1 MKKRSQGFRILFIG
15 GIFFLLGTNFLA
27 ILFPA
32 GNQNHKNYW
41 YSSVGFEL
49 VPTTYADDDEDE
61 DREDREERKSE
72 REDHEDED
80 KDEDRDREEHKDDK
94 DEDEDYYYIPPVSP
108 APTNPTT
115 PTPTNPSTPTNPP
128 STTCRTVY
136 DTVTSASGVK
146 SQVPRQVCDTTTPT
160 SPTVPEKTVTPT
172 PVVPVPEKVTQK
184 PVTPVT
190 PPVTPAPVTPPSNN
204 CRTLYE
210 TVYDTVT
217 TASGTQKQ
225 EPRQVSR
232 QVCDTTTPVAPVVP
246 VPEKVVTSPTPV
258 APAKPTP
265 HATQK
270 NPTAPITG
278 IYTNGTY
285 RGDGYYS
292 YAGGSITYTVSLTLQ
307 SSKIIEAHF
316 IAFTPSGNGRYTRA
330 DGDAMLATLVR
341 SQNASI
347 DTVT

>member
-15 GIFFLLGTNFLA
+15 DIFFLLGTNFLA
-27 ILFPA
+27 ILFPVS
-32 GNQNHKNYW
+32 NQNYNNYW

-49 VPTTYADDDEDE
+49 IPTTYADDDEDE
-61 DREDREERKSE
+61 DKKDHEERKRE

-80 KDEDRDREEHKDDK
+80 KDEDRDREEHKDNKDD
-94 DEDEDYYYIPPVSP
+94 DEDDYYYIPPVSP

-115 PTPTNPSTPTNPP
+115 PTPTNPP
-128 STTCRTVY
+128 STCRTVY

-160 SPTVPEKTVTPT
+160 SPTAPEKTVSPT

-190 PPVTPAPVTPPSNN
+190 PPVTPVPVTPPSNN
-204 CRTLYE
+204 CRALYE

-232 QVCDTTTPVAPVVP
+232 QVCDTTTPVISEKVAIPPVPVVP
-246 VPEKVVTSPTPV
+246 TKPVTPV
-258 APAKPTP
+258 
-265 HATQK
+265 TQK
-270 NPTAPITG
+270 DSPI
-278 IYTNGTY
+278 IQSI
-285 RGDGYYS
+285 RIQSSDDVASGYIS
-292 YAGGSITYTVSLTLQ
+292 DALLAVTVLPENQNSTETSITPSDVNTLLSDITIQDIPVS
-307 SSKIIEAHF
+307 
-316 IAFTPSGNGRYTRA
+316 P
-330 DGDAMLATLVR
+330 
-341 SQNASI
+341 
-347 DTVT
+347 

>member
-27 ILFPA
+27 ILFPTS
-32 GNQNHKNYW
+32 NQNHKNYW

-49 VPTTYADDDEDE
+49 IPTTYADDDEEDE
-61 DREDREERKSE
+61 DRENRKE
-72 REDHEDED
+72 GKRDREDHEDES
-80 KDEDRDREEHKDDK
+80 RDREDHKDN
-94 DEDEDYYYIPPVSP
+94 DEDDYYYIPPVSP
-108 APTNPTT
+108 TPTNPTT
-115 PTPTNPSTPTNPP
+115 PTPANPP

-160 SPTVPEKTVTPT
+160 SPTVPEKIVTPT
-172 PVVPVPEKVTQK
+172 PVPEKVIQK

-190 PPVTPAPVTPPSNN
+190 PPTPVTPVNPPSNN

-225 EPRQVSR
+225 EPRQISR
-232 QVCDTTTPVAPVVP
+232 QVCDTATPVAPVVT
-246 VPEKVVTSPTPV
+246 PEKVVTPPTPV
-258 APAKPTP
+258 APAKPIP
-265 HATQK
+265 PVTQK
-270 NPTAPITG
+270 NPPAPITG

-292 YAGGSITYTVSLTLQ
+292 YAGGNITYTVSLTLE
-307 SSKIIEAHF
+307 SSKITEAHF